1 MPTMRPSSRSRSL
14 PHMRTFLRVFGLL
27 LAVAGLAALAIG
39 LYGVFHNLPTANDFG
54 SDSTSK
60 VGKNVP
66 LIGGGIAGIVIGMII
81 FTFVGQLMSKSGT
94 TRAVDLG
101 AIASQPGGRSYGNMY
116 LFVAILELALGGVFL
131 AIGLSGNGGLLFTG
145 AILAVVGII
154 FVVVY
159 LRIRRRR
166 AEAQQLEQTGLSAT
180 ATVTG
185 ITQTGMYINEQPV
198 LGIDLQINAPSRAPY
213 SVHVRE
219 MVPFIMLTQVQAGRT
234 YPAKVDPNDPEKI
247 LVEWQQGGMAGA
259 GAPFGGMPG
268 AFAGMPGA
276 FGTTMPAGTDPFAFG
291 TAQPAPQASGWNIG
305 GVAPMVVQQPPS
317 VTYQWPGQPYTMPV
331 NPMGTQI
338 PGGVPGQ
345 ATILSSTT
353 AGMDL
358 GGQQLYVLQLQIT
371 PSDGRPTYQVTHPVM
386 LPIAQASRVQQGATI
401 PVTIDPSN
409 QNNVV
414 PNVS

>member
-1 MPTMRPSSRSRSL
+1 
-14 PHMRTFLRVFGLL
+14 MRTFLRVFGLL

-268 AFAGMPGA
+268 AFGGMPGAFGGMPGA
-276 FGTTMPAGTDPFAFG
+276 FGTAAPAGADPFAFG
-291 TAQPAPQASGWNIG
+291 GAQPGQQGSAWNLG
-305 GVAPMVVQQPPS
+305 GVMPGMVQGPAA
-317 VTYQWPGQPYTMPV
+317 VTYQGPGQATPMPV
-331 NPMGTQI
+331 SPLGTQI
-338 PGGVPGQ
+338 PGGVSGQ
-345 ATILSSTT
+345 ATVLSSSA

-358 GGQQLYVLQLQIT
+358 GGQQLYILQLQIT
-371 PSDGRPTYQVTHPVM
+371 PSNGSPTYQVTHPVM
-386 LPIAQASRVQQGATI
+386 IPTAQASRVQQGATI

-414 PNVS
+414 PNLS

>member
-1 MPTMRPSSRSRSL
+1 MK
-14 PHMRTFLRVFGLL
+14 RTVLRVFGLL
-27 LAVAGLAALAIG
+27 LALAGLAALGIG
-39 LYGVFHNLPTANDFG
+39 LYGVLHNLPTAAETAA
-54 SDSTSK
+54 DSTSK
-60 VGKNVP
+60 ISKNVP
-66 LIGGGIAGIVIGMII
+66 LIGGGIAGLVVGIII
-81 FTFVGQLMSKSGT
+81 FSFSSRLMASGGRT
-94 TRAVDLG
+94 AAVDYG
-101 AIASQPGGRSYGNMY
+101 AIVNQPGGRSYGNMY
-116 LFVAILELALGGVFL
+116 LYVGILELVLGAVFL
-131 AIGLSGNGGLLFTG
+131 VVGLSNSQGGLLATG
-145 AILAVVGII
+145 AILALTGVI
-154 FVVVY
+154 FLGLY
-159 LRIRRRR
+159 IRIRRRR
-166 AEAQQLEQTGLSAT
+166 AEAQQLEQTGLAAT

-198 LGIDLQINAPSRAPY
+198 LGIDLQVTAPGKAPY

-219 MVPFIMLTQVQAGRT
+219 MVPFIMLARVQAGQT

-317 VTYQWPGQPYTMPV
+317 VTYQWPGQPSPMPV

-414 PNVS
+414 PNLS